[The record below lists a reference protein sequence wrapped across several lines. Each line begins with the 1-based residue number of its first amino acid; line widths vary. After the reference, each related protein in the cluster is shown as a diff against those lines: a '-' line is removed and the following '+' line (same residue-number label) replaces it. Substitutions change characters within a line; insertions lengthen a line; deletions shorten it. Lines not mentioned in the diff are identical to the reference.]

1 MPSHR
6 RNPHRRA
13 TAVAFLTVL
22 CGVAAWNSS
31 TAVWFTGAFTRD
43 GTVIWTDLT
52 PLDVTNHGMILGPTG
67 GIPAS
72 YTVLGHPAVQFWL
85 LVGLACGVLAAIL
98 RIGLFALLGIGM
110 LWLSRSSAVSIET
123 ILLSPAA
130 ENRFARK
137 GGEFLNY
144 LDLTW
149 VTIGLL
155 AVLAIQITY
164 ANHVKRRFD
173 IVAGREP
180 SQGVLDALE
189 NLGSTAIG
197 RYARVPAQN
206 GGKTT
211 TTNPNKNK
219 TPAHAKR

>member
-1 MPSHR
+1 MPQKR

-13 TAVAFLTVL
+13 TMVAFLIVL
-22 CGVAAWNSS
+22 CGAAAWNSS
-31 TAVWFTGAFTRD
+31 TSVWFTGAFTRD
-43 GTVIWTDLT
+43 GTIVWTDLT
-52 PLDVTNHGMILGPTG
+52 PLDVTYHGMIHGPTG

-72 YTVLGHPAVQFWL
+72 YTVMGHPAVQFWL
-85 LVGLACGVLAAIL
+85 VVGVLCGVLAAVL
-98 RIGLFALLGIGM
+98 RIGLFSLLGVGM

-137 GGEFLNY
+137 GGEFMNY

-155 AVLAIQITY
+155 AVLAAQVTY
-164 ANHVKRRFD
+164 ANHAKRRAD
-173 IVAGREP
+173 IVEGREP

-197 RYARVPAQN
+197 RYARVPAQQAA
-206 GGKTT
+206 KTAT
-211 TTNPNKNK
+211 ETKVK
-219 TPAHAKR
+219 TPATARR